1 MGFAY
6 HTALDLTRLIAAK
19 EISPVELVEDVIER
33 QTALEPEINAFVTC
47 TPEIAR
53 AAAKQAE
60 QAVMAGDA
68 LGLLH
73 GLPLS
78 VKDLISMEGVPWT
91 FGSKPFAGNMGTVDA
106 PAVARARAAGACIIG
121 KSTTSEFGCKGTGDS
136 PLTGVTRNPWNLAK
150 TPGGSSAGAGAS
162 VAAGLTPFAL
172 GTDGGGSIRIP
183 SSLCGL
189 FGIKAQFSRVPLFP
203 IPATPTLAHV
213 GPLART
219 VRDAALLL
227 TAISGHDPRDP
238 FAVAGPVPDYLGACG
253 QSIEGMRIAWSPTFG
268 YARADPEILEITERA
283 ARSFEQLGCH
293 VELVEA
299 PFGDEPL
306 DIWMAEFYGGV
317 GTKLKS
323 LLTESPEQLDPAVV
337 ELLSGAL
344 DHSIEDYFIKVF
356 ARYAFRETVREFF
369 ETYDLLL
376 SPVLPVAAFDT
387 GLNVPPGWEDRNAVS
402 WVYYTYPFNTTGQPA
417 ASIPAGFTESGL
429 PVGLQMVGRI
439 NSEIDI
445 FRAAAAFE
453 EAYPWA
459 DKRPPLAAGG
469 AFAGASV

>member
-6 HTALDLTRLIAAK
+6 HTALDLTRLIASK
-19 EISPVELVEDVIER
+19 QISPVELIEDVIER

-47 TPEIAR
+47 TPDIAR
-53 AAAKQAE
+53 AEAKQAE
-60 QAVMAGDA
+60 QAVMAGDR

-91 FGSKPFAGNMGTVDA
+91 FGSKPFAGNLGAVDA
-106 PAVARARAAGACIIG
+106 PAVARARANGACIIG

-136 PLTGVTRNPWNLAK
+136 PLTGITRNPWNLGK

-227 TAISGHDPRDP
+227 AAISGHDARDP
-238 FAVAGPVPDYLGACG
+238 FAVAGPVPDYLDACG
-253 QSIEGMRIAWSPTFG
+253 QSIQGMRIAWSPTFG
-268 YARADPEILEITERA
+268 YARADSEILEITERA

-293 VELVEA
+293 VEMVDA

-306 DIWMAEFYGGV
+306 DIWMSEFYGGV
-317 GTKLKS
+317 GTKLKGV
-323 LLTESPEQLDPAVV
+323 LTETPEQLDPAVV
-337 ELLSGAL
+337 NLLSGAL

-356 ARYAFRETVREFF
+356 ERYAFRETVREFF

-387 GLNVPPGWEDRNAVS
+387 GLNVPPGWEDRNSVS

-417 ASIPAGFTESGL
+417 ASIPAGFTELGL

-453 EAYPWA
+453 EVYPWA
-459 DKRPPLAAGG
+459 DKRPPLNVS
-469 AFAGASV
+469 GASGADN

>member
-1 MGFAY
+1 MSFAY
-6 HTALDLTRLIAAK
+6 HTALDLTRRIAAK

-47 TPEIAR
+47 TPDIAR

-60 QAVMAGDA
+60 ESVMAGDA

-227 TAISGHDPRDP
+227 TAISGHDARDP

-268 YARADPEILEITERA
+268 YAHSDPEILEITQRA
-283 ARSFEQLGCH
+283 AQSFEQLGCH
-293 VELVEA
+293 VQLVEA

-317 GTKLKS
+317 GTKLKGV
-323 LLTESPEQLDPAVV
+323 LTESPEQLDPAVV
-337 ELLSGAL
+337 DLLSGAL

-356 ARYAFRETVREFF
+356 ERYAFRETVREFF
-369 ETYDLLL
+369 ESYDLLL

-387 GLNVPPGWEDRNAVS
+387 SLNVPPGWEDRNPVS

-453 EAYPWA
+453 AAYPWA
-459 DKRPPLAAGG
+459 DKTPPLSVGG
-469 AFAGASV
+469 ASGADN